1 MIRIV
6 LWVLAALY
14 LLLVGLWPP
23 ALAPVALA
31 LSGATTLIAAV
42 PGVVWVAAVVIAW
55 LKRKPT
61 PTPAKT
67 A

>member
-6 LWVLAALY
+6 LWALAALY

-31 LSGATTLIAAV
+31 LSGGATLIAAV
-42 PGVVWVAAVVIAW
+42 PGVVWVALGVIAW

-61 PTPAKT
+61 PAKT

>member
-1 MIRIV
+1 MIRIA

-14 LLLVGLWPP
+14 LLLVGLWPA
-23 ALAPVALA
+23 ALAPVALT
-31 LSGATTLIAAV
+31 LSGGATLIAAV
-42 PGVVWVAAVVIAW
+42 PGVVWVAAAVIAW
-55 LKRKPT
+55 LKHKPT

>member
-14 LLLVGLWPP
+14 LLLVGLWPA
-23 ALAPVALA
+23 ALAPVALT
-31 LSGATTLIAAV
+31 LTGGATLIAAI
-42 PGVVWVAAVVIAW
+42 PASVWVAAVAIAW

-61 PTPAKT
+61 PATPA

>member
-23 ALAPVALA
+23 ALTPVALT
-31 LSGATTLIAAV
+31 LTGATTLIAAV
-42 PGVVWVAAVVIAW
+42 PGAVWVAAGAIAW
-55 LKRKPT
+55 LKHKPT
-61 PTPAKT
+61 PTKT
-67 A
+67 ARA

>member
-1 MIRIV
+1 MIRIA

-14 LLLVGLWPP
+14 LLLVGLWPA

-42 PGVVWVAAVVIAW
+42 PGVVWVAAGVIAW
-55 LKRKPT
+55 LKHKST

>member
-23 ALAPVALA
+23 ALAPVALT
-31 LSGATTLIAAV
+31 LTGGATLIAAV
-42 PGVVWVAAVVIAW
+42 PGVVWVAAGAIAW
-55 LKRKPT
+55 LKHK

-67 A
+67 ARA